1 MYKLT
6 GQVVDL
12 QWLYLE
18 VTGSLMPVII
28 IRITTRWRNLSFS
41 HGTENFEKVCVMLQ
55 NIMEYLNTIKRHL
68 GRIFMKFE
76 RDEDSEISFCVC
88 STRIFN
94 YELLVDDTAYSTV
107 GIVHSL
113 KITSH
118 VKAFSND
125 EITLILHSQY
135 SIVT

>member
-1 MYKLT
+1 
-6 GQVVDL
+6 
-12 QWLYLE
+12 
-18 VTGSLMPVII
+18 
-28 IRITTRWRNLSFS
+28 
-41 HGTENFEKVCVMLQ
+41 MLQ

-94 YELLVDDTAYSTV
+94 YELLVHDTAYLTV

-125 EITLILHSQY
+125 ESYSNTSFTIQYCNISYSNTSFTIQYSNISFLILHSQY
-135 SIVT
+135 VTGPVKIDHVSTNYTELYFH